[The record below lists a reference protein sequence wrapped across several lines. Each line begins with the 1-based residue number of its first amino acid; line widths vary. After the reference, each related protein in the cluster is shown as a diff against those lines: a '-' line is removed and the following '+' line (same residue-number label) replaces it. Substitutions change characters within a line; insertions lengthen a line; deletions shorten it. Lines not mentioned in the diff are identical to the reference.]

1 MAFVTVAAAALDTAT
16 SDVAAI
22 GNALGSAS
30 AAAANPT
37 TGVLAAAE
45 DEVSAL
51 IASFFSGHGQ
61 QFQTLSSQVAAFNDQ
76 FVAALQAASASY
88 ATAEATG
95 VVALQSFAADPVQ
108 GLLNVINAPTE
119 ALLYRPLIGNGAN
132 GTPGTGQAGQAG
144 GIVLGNGG
152 NAESASCDRA
162 SGGAI
167 GAVTEQE
174 PTHLLG
180 LPGS

>member
-144 GIVLGNGG
+144 GILLGNGG
-152 NAESASCDRA
+152 GGGLNLP
-162 SGGAI
+162 SGGDGGPGGNAKLI
-167 GAVTEQE
+167 GN
-174 PTHLLG
+174 G
-180 LPGS
+180 GNGG